1 MAFDRATFYDA
12 ELQRHDGHFRA
23 ALKIRPGDHVLDI
36 GCGAGQSTRD
46 AARIAVQGGVVGVD
60 VSEEMLAVARQ
71 RSALEQLRNVVF
83 ERADAQTHAFPVAHF
98 DLCISRFGVMFFTE
112 PVAAF
117 ANIARAMRPG
127 ARLVLMVWQSC
138 DRNAWAT
145 ALQGV
150 LATGNSQTPNASPA
164 FSLGD
169 PAITTGFL
177 TAAGFASID
186 FTEVHE
192 PVFYGQSVSAA
203 YDAIVELFL
212 GGATPDVSDTVAKER
227 LQRLRAMLPAHLTA
241 DGVLFDSRAW
251 IVTAVRNAAKPPLVD
266 RTFSGG
272 EDPFP
277 SNGNTPCRIIPT
289 EGD

>member
-1 MAFDRATFYDA
+1 MAFDRANFYDA
-12 ELQRHDGHFRA
+12 ELERHDAHFRA
-23 ALKIRPGDHVLDI
+23 ALKINPGDHVLDI

-71 RSALEQLRNVVF
+71 RSALEHLRNVVF

-98 DLCISRFGVMFFTE
+98 DLCISRFGVMFFAE

-117 ANIARAMRPG
+117 GNIARAMRPG
-127 ARLVLMVWQSC
+127 ARMVLMVWQSR

-145 ALQGV
+145 AMQGV
-150 LATGNSQTPNASPA
+150 LAGGNSQTPNAAPA

-192 PVFYGQSVSAA
+192 PVFYGRSIAA
-203 YDAIVELFL
+203 AHDAIVELFL
-212 GGATPDVSDTVAKER
+212 GGPTPEVAGTVAKER

-251 IVTAVRNAAKPPLVD
+251 IVTAVRSAAKTPLVG
-266 RTFSGG
+266 RALAAAK
-272 EDPFP
+272 DPFP
-277 SNGNTPCRIIPT
+277 SNDITACPIIRS
-289 EGD
+289 EGY